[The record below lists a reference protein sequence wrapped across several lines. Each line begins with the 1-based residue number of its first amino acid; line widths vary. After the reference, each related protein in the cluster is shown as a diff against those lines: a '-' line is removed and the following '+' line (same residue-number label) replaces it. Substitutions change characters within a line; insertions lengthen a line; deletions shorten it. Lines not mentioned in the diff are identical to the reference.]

1 MIKKELKHFSADV
14 VLNDGA
20 PNVGTDWNL
29 DAYMQI
35 ELSLH
40 ALKLATQVLRKG
52 GTFITKVFRSKDYNS
67 YLYILNQLFNK
78 VESSKPSASRAQS
91 AEIFM
96 VCLGYKAPDYID
108 PKFLDPKFAFE
119 DIEGVKGSGEAG
131 EDSTQKITSLKK
143 LLDKKRVNRNGY
155 DEEAIARNMLYVEAD
170 FMDFLESQD
179 PYEYLTKFYKLNLDV
194 KAKEV
199 IAANSKIL
207 KVPDDFESMLS
218 DLKVCGRR
226 EFQNLLRIHHKYQN
240 IVRNGKQSQE
250 K

>member
-1 MIKKELKHFSADV
+1 M

-78 VESSKPSASRAQS
+78 VESSKPSASRQQS

-96 VCLGYKAPDYID
+96 VCLGFKAPDYID
-108 PKFLDPKFAFE
+108 PKFLDPKYAFE

-155 DEEAIARNMLYVEAD
+155 DEEATARNMLYVEAD

-179 PYEYLTKFYKLNLDV
+179 PYEYLTKFYKVRASAPINPV
-194 KAKEV
+194 
-199 IAANSKIL
+199 SSTST
-207 KVPDDFESMLS
+207 PRP
-218 DLKVCGRR
+218 RR
-226 EFQNLLRIHHKYQN
+226 CSPRTP
-240 IVRNGKQSQE
+240 RS
-250 K
+250 

>member
-155 DEEAIARNMLYVEAD
+155 DEEATARNMLYVEAD

-179 PYEYLTKFYKLNLDV
+179 PYEYLTKFYKVSEESLLTL
-194 KAKEV
+194 
-199 IAANSKIL
+199 AAQ
-207 KVPDDFESMLS
+207 PG
-218 DLKVCGRR
+218 C
-226 EFQNLLRIHHKYQN
+226 
-240 IVRNGKQSQE
+240 QSQRGYRR
-250 K
+250 KLKNS